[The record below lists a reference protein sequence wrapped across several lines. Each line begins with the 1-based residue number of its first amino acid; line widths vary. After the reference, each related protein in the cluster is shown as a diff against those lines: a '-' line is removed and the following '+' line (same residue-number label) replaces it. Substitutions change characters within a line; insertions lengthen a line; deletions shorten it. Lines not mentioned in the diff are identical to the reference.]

1 MGRTL
6 KEMCAVTDVTKKE
19 LGKKQIFFLILLEVE
34 DFFFPS
40 IFFSPIYVGRGQIVI
55 YRE

>member
-1 MGRTL
+1 VGRTL

-19 LGKKQIFFLILLEVE
+19 LGKKQIFFFNSFGGGG
-34 DFFFPS
+34 FFFSS

>member
-19 LGKKQIFFLILLEVE
+19 LGKKQIFFLYSFGGGGFSPL
-34 DFFFPS
+34 FFFYQ
-40 IFFSPIYVGRGQIVI
+40 IYVGRGQIVI